1 MLIRLEGA
9 YPFCVSIFGGFEQCL
24 LNCAQLADTLVSDG
38 NRLVV
43 SHVLIVSYQTVVPA
57 VLLNRRVQIRGI
69 SHHVLRT

>member
-1 MLIRLEGA
+1 MELSTFDACLIV
-9 YPFCVSIFGGFEQCL
+9 PNSP
-24 LNCAQLADTLVSDG
+24 TPLVSDG

-43 SHVLIVSYQTVVPA
+43 SLVLIVSYQTVIPA